1 MRRSEKIRTTCPRKW
16 PSAHEFVG
24 PSLSAPFSPDE
35 GFRPLSRTEV
45 EREITKIDLSRNGM
59 LGVRAEGL
67 AKDLPGDG
75 RDLLHEAICR
85 ALTSRQCRE
94 TATIDQ
100 FLRGIM
106 RSIASTARRSR
117 ERRGEHHVGYPVEDL
132 VERMALGGYVA
143 QSAEDIIETER
154 VRQLMCRCTRATCCR
169 IGNSSCTDRRH
180 WSRFAGSGSR
190 RLSYYFIIG
199 ARHGAQRTQT

>member
-1 MRRSEKIRTTCPRKW
+1 M
-16 PSAHEFVG
+16 
-24 PSLSAPFSPDE
+24 
-35 GFRPLSRTEV
+35 
-45 EREITKIDLSRNGM
+45 TKIDLSRDGM
-59 LGVRAEGL
+59 IGIRAEGL

-94 TATIDQ
+94 TATVDQ

-154 VRQLMCRCTRATCCR
+154 VRTLCADVLEQLAAASKTQAALIEGIGLDLRGQDLADHLGITLSELGTVRRGLKRNVQR
-169 IGNSSCTDRRH
+169 I
-180 WSRFAGSGSR
+180 WPKVEA
-190 RLSYYFIIG
+190 FINPRNIG
-199 ARHGAQRTQT
+199 YNN